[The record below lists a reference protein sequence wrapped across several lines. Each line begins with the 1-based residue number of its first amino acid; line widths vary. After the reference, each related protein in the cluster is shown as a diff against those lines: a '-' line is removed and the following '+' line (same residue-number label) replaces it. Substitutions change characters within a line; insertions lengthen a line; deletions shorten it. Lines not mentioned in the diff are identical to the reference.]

1 MTVLALPIKTP
12 QENVLIIHKVF
23 LFSTK
28 NVAVHLCLTIG
39 KTTIMVV
46 SCSAFLTPLQLYVF
60 VSTILILTFHSLMQD
75 PHSRS
80 SPLGSPAG
88 APSPGYPSS
97 RSQTPTTS
105 SNDKLPIIA
114 PWIPRHHGTVNPQMA
129 TPPLKRSSPIA
140 PLTEMEI
147 EVSLVNLYSFSSS
160 R

>member
-28 NVAVHLCLTIG
+28 NVAVHLCLTID
-39 KTTIMVV
+39 
-46 SCSAFLTPLQLYVF
+46 AFLTPLQLYVF